1 MQSMNPWEEIEQN
14 YDFICGIDEV
24 GRGCFAGPVVAC
36 AVIMPKGSRINGVKD
51 SKKLSEK
58 QRKKLSGLI
67 REEALGIGFGIQDA
81 EVIDLINIKQAT
93 RLAMKEAVLSI
104 QSKNG
109 EKVIPE
115 YLLIDAETID
125 LNVPQISIING
136 DDLCYSISC
145 ASIVAKVFRDEMMQN
160 LSLMYPEYDW
170 FNNKGYGTKK
180 HREAIINFG
189 ITPLHRK
196 TFLRKLLNGEKHE

>member
-1 MQSMNPWEEIEQN
+1 MNPWEEIEQN

-24 GRGCFAGPVVAC
+24 GRGCFVGLVVAC

-93 RLAMKEAVLSI
+93 RLAMKDAVCHHRRQRSCRTPRTGTCPPAVCR
-104 QSKNG
+104 NG
-109 EKVIPE
+109 
-115 YLLIDAETID
+115 
-125 LNVPQISIING
+125 
-136 DDLCYSISC
+136 
-145 ASIVAKVFRDEMMQN
+145 
-160 LSLMYPEYDW
+160 
-170 FNNKGYGTKK
+170 
-180 HREAIINFG
+180 
-189 ITPLHRK
+189 
-196 TFLRKLLNGEKHE
+196 